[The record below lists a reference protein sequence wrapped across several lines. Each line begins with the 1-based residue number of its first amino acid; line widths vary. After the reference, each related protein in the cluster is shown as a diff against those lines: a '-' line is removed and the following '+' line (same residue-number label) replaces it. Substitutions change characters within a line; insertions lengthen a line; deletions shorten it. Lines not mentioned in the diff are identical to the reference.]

1 MNISLQKKLI
11 SFILGILVTIS
22 YNSNAQISNQEIR
35 IGFSTDLSGLYSDL
49 DGPGAV
55 EAVKM
60 AIADFGGNLNGKK
73 IDLSILNPQN
83 KPEIASVKAREW
95 ADSNFDLLLG
105 GVNSGVA
112 LAISKIAA
120 EKKVAFISVG
130 GGTARL
136 TNEECT
142 PYTINYVLDTIAQ
155 ARVVGK
161 AVTSKVGK
169 TWYFLVADYAFGHSL
184 EKDTSEV
191 VLSGGGKVEGS
202 IRHPVGS
209 SDFSSYL
216 LRAQSSKAAI
226 LAFANAGSDLH
237 NSVKAATEFGI
248 DKSMKMT
255 AMMQF
260 ITDTHTL
267 GLPTTQGMFLSDAWY
282 WDLNEET
289 RAWSRRFFEKMKK
302 MPTVLQAG
310 AYSATYQYL
319 RAVKEI
325 GTDDSAKVIAH
336 MKTIKINDFFAKNGY
351 IRPDGRMIHE
361 YYLMEVKKPSES
373 KYPWDY
379 YKVIERVRG
388 EDAFNTKA
396 ESKCNLWK

>member
-1 MNISLQKKLI
+1 MNKNLKNKLTV
-11 SFILGILVTIS
+11 FFVGIGLVTTF
-22 YNSNAQISNQEIR
+22 NVNAQFSNQEIK
-35 IGFSTDLSGLYSDL
+35 IGFSTDLSGVFSDF

-55 EAVKM
+55 EAVRM
-60 AIADFGGNLNGKK
+60 AIDDFGGAINGKK
-73 IDLSILNPQN
+73 IDLQVINHQN
-83 KPEIASVKAREW
+83 KPEIAAAKAREW
-95 ADSNFDLLLG
+95 ADSNVDLLLG

-120 EKKVAFISVG
+120 DKKVAFISVG

-136 TNEECT
+136 TNEDCT

-161 AVTSKVGK
+161 AVTQKVGK
-169 TWYFLVADYAFGHSL
+169 SWYFLVVDYAFGHSL
-184 EKDTSEV
+184 EKDTTDVIVAE
-191 VLSGGGKVEGS
+191 GGKVEGS
-202 IRHPVGS
+202 IRHPLGA
-209 SDFSSYL
+209 SDFSSFL
-216 LRAQSSKAAI
+216 LKAQASKAQV
-226 LAFANAGSDLH
+226 LALANAGSDLH
-237 NSVKAATEFGI
+237 NSIKAASEFGI

-267 GLPTTQGMFLSDAWY
+267 GLPLTQGMFLSAAWY
-282 WDLNEET
+282 WDLNEDS
-289 RAWSRRFFEKMKK
+289 RAWSRRYFGKMKK
-302 MPTVLQAG
+302 MPSVLQAG

-319 RAVKEI
+319 KAVKEI

-336 MKTIKINDFFAKNGY
+336 MKTMKINDFFAKGGY
-351 IRPDGRMIHE
+351 IRPDGRMVHE

-379 YKVIERVRG
+379 YKVIQRVRG

-396 ESKCNLWK
+396 ESKCALWK

>member
-1 MNISLQKKLI
+1 MNISLKKKLI
-11 SFILGILVTIS
+11 SFILGMLVTIS

-73 IDLSILNPQN
+73 IDLSILNHQN

-191 VLSGGGKVEGS
+191 VLAGGGKVEGS

-216 LRAQSSKAAI
+216 LRAQSSKASI

-267 GLPTTQGMFLSDAWY
+267 GLPATQGMFLSDAWY

-351 IRPDGRMIHE
+351 IRPDGRMVHE

>member
-1 MNISLQKKLI
+1 MNISLKKKLI
-11 SFILGILVTIS
+11 SFILGILVPFS

-73 IDLSILNPQN
+73 IDLQILNHQN

-191 VLSGGGKVEGS
+191 VLAGGGKVEGS

-216 LRAQSSKAAI
+216 LRAQSSKASI

-267 GLPTTQGMFLSDAWY
+267 GLPATQGMFLSDAWY

-319 RAVKEI
+319 TAVKKI

-351 IRPDGRMIHE
+351 IRPDGRMVHE

-379 YKVIERVRG
+379 YKVIERVPG